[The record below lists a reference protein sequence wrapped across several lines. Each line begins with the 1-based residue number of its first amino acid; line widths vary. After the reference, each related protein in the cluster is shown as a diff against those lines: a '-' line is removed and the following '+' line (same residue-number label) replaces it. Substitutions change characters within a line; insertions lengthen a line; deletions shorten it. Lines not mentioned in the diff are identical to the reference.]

1 MARAS
6 SSTIFYIPWVID
18 TATFALSVKEKCP
31 ISNPSI
37 AVMGGN
43 VVATANP
50 SNHPS
55 AVSSAGKSR
64 STSTQIVNTCGDNM
78 TDLPRRESSPEEDKA
93 NQELK
98 QREYEKQRQKN
109 RIEENRK
116 IRCPCCKKNQYFD
129 QYLANKELGCL
140 LCSNCGI
147 LFIDKH
153 KLKTIKANLAKAKQT
168 NLIQPAGPTINSPI
182 IKP

>member
-1 MARAS
+1 
-6 SSTIFYIPWVID
+6 
-18 TATFALSVKEKCP
+18 
-31 ISNPSI
+31 
-37 AVMGGN
+37 
-43 VVATANP
+43 
-50 SNHPS
+50 
-55 AVSSAGKSR
+55 
-64 STSTQIVNTCGDNM
+64 M